1 MHALKNL
8 EGWQTRVEIHFLI
21 IILEGILWRATG
33 KAGNGKRDGNG
44 KREREFAQKEKRRPL
59 QDLCSLT
66 APGMTRRRRSRWS
79 CSRTKEH
86 NNGLRVSSF
95 GSVVK
100 TRGSICGET
109 GTHAHLDY
117 WYSPGSGTFWTM
129 NAMKSSEPLKHTY
142 CARFHI
148 N

>member
-1 MHALKNL
+1 MHAVNNYATHERGQL
-8 EGWQTRVEIHFLI
+8 EKQGTRN
-21 IILEGILWRATG
+21 GTG
-33 KAGNGKRDGNG
+33 TGTGNRNGKQ
-44 KREREFAQKEKRRPL
+44 EREFAQKEKRRPL

-66 APGMTRRRRSRWS
+66 APGMTRRRRSRRS

-100 TRGSICGET
+100 TRGSVCGET

-117 WYSPGSGTFWTM
+117 
-129 NAMKSSEPLKHTY
+129 
-142 CARFHI
+142 
-148 N
+148 